1 MALNQRKAGSIL
13 SYIYIFL
20 SNTISLIYTPIML
33 GILGQSEY
41 GLIGTAN
48 SITSYLSL
56 LSMGIGA
63 SYVRFNAQ
71 ARATGDK
78 EKEYRT
84 NGMFQTIYIV
94 ISIITLIVGM
104 VLVFLS
110 PYIFQANYSD
120 TQLEEIKWI
129 MICTVIQF
137 VITFLFNT
145 TAMTIQAY
153 ERFVFIRLCLIIACV
168 LQPCINLLLLYHG
181 GNVVTISVAT
191 LVISFLTYVVYYC
204 YAKKVLD
211 LKYKFDNFDKN
222 LFKNIFV
229 FSAFLFL
236 NTITDQLT
244 FSTDNVILGIFSGSI
259 MVAIY
264 SVGSN
269 FKNYFMAFSTS
280 ASSVFAPKINK
291 IIAESGSD
299 DETNEIFIRIGRI
312 QFYIVTLILLGY
324 IFLGRQFVYL
334 WVGNEYSDA
343 YWIGLLLMISV
354 YVPCFQNIGL
364 EIQKAKN
371 MHKARSVVYFLI
383 AIVNIIITIPLSLLY
398 GGIGAS
404 FATCLCMFIGTVIF
418 MNIYNYKKVGIDIP
432 AFWKSIFRIL
442 PGMIIP
448 IVYGVFINCFIN
460 INSYW
465 NLLFVILGFVLVYFL
480 SCWFFSMNHYEKDI
494 FSKPLKRFLKK

>member
-1 MALNQRKAGSIL
+1 
-13 SYIYIFL
+13 
-20 SNTISLIYTPIML
+20 
-33 GILGQSEY
+33 
-41 GLIGTAN
+41 
-48 SITSYLSL
+48 
-56 LSMGIGA
+56 
-63 SYVRFNAQ
+63 
-71 ARATGDK
+71 
-78 EKEYRT
+78 
-84 NGMFQTIYIV
+84 
-94 ISIITLIVGM
+94 
-104 VLVFLS
+104 
-110 PYIFQANYSD
+110 
-120 TQLEEIKWI
+120 
-129 MICTVIQF
+129 
-137 VITFLFNT
+137 
-145 TAMTIQAY
+145 
-153 ERFVFIRLCLIIACV
+153 
-168 LQPCINLLLLYHG
+168 
-181 GNVVTISVAT
+181 
-191 LVISFLTYVVYYC
+191 
-204 YAKKVLD
+204 
-211 LKYKFDNFDKN
+211 
-222 LFKNIFV
+222 
-229 FSAFLFL
+229 
-236 NTITDQLT
+236 
-244 FSTDNVILGIFSGSI
+244 
-259 MVAIY
+259 
-264 SVGSN
+264 
-269 FKNYFMAFSTS
+269 MAFSTS

-324 IFLGRQFVYL
+324 IFWGRQFVYL

-398 GGIGAS
+398 GGIGAA